1 MGILGFSGMIALGGI
16 YYVLPKITGR
26 ALYSKTLA
34 DLQYWLVLIGL
45 SGFMVS
51 LTMAGLIQGHGW
63 LNGETVYRILPQ
75 LHVYN
80 IVRASMGLMIVVGAL
95 IGLYN
100 IVRTLFFQ
108 PKEVQ

>member
-1 MGILGFSGMIALGGI
+1 
-16 YYVLPKITGR
+16 
-26 ALYSKTLA
+26 
-34 DLQYWLVLIGL
+34 
-45 SGFMVS
+45 
-51 LTMAGLIQGHGW
+51 